1 MTIKIHSETQI
12 GRINDQ
18 VQEQHELLFRVVE
31 NHQRLIEWVIALE
44 NKIDELEHRLKK
56 KP

>member
-1 MTIKIHSETQI
+1 MTIKIHSETQL
-12 GRINDQ
+12 GRMNQDI
-18 VQEQHELLFRVVE
+18 QEQHELLYRVVE

-44 NKIDELEHRLKK
+44 NKIDELEVKLKK